1 MFVVIM
7 SVTDNHIKQYLE
19 DGVVLI
25 KNAFSE
31 EWVIKVK
38 AGIEVG

>member
-19 DGVVLI
+19 DGAVLI

-31 EWVIKVK
+31 EWVSKVK